1 MLIFTNA
8 DRNEMKN
15 LPLKK
20 KWKMSVEHVP
30 RWFANTTVHFE
41 CLQLYCFK
49 TKDVKDIV
57 NFCSVRLCSDD
68 VCSSAYVFLLSTKQ
82 ITRNSEETYKNDL
95 ASASVS
101 ITRGWLVFVLQWV
114 ICSTKVP
121 LKFRFGT
128 TNNRESIKRAELD
141 DMRIQLFV
149 FRCVQNDDLSL
160 RNAQSCFHFVVG

>member
-1 MLIFTNA
+1 
-8 DRNEMKN
+8 MKN

-20 KWKMSVEHVP
+20 KWKMSLKHVP
-30 RWFANTTVHFE
+30 RWFANMSVHFE

-57 NFCSVRLCSDD
+57 NYCSVRLCSDD

-82 ITRNSEETYKNDL
+82 ITRNLQETYKNDL

-101 ITRGWLVFVLQWV
+101 ITRGCGASFCFTVSNLFKKSAIEIPVWDN
-114 ICSTKVP
+114 K
-121 LKFRFGT
+121 
-128 TNNRESIKRAELD
+128 SIKRAELD
-141 DMRIQLFV
+141 DKRIQLFV

-160 RNAQSCFHFVVG
+160 RNAKFCFHSVVG

>member
-1 MLIFTNA
+1 MLIFTNT

-20 KWKMSVEHVP
+20 KWKMSLENVP

-49 TKDVKDIV
+49 TKVVKDIV
-57 NFCSVRLCSDD
+57 NYCSVRLCSDD
-68 VCSSAYVFLLSTKQ
+68 VRSSAYVFLLSTKQ
-82 ITRNSEETYKNDL
+82 ITRNSLETYKNDL

-101 ITRGWLVFVLQWV
+101 IIRSFFFVLSNWFIKSAIEIPV
-114 ICSTKVP
+114 WDNK
-121 LKFRFGT
+121 
-128 TNNRESIKRAELD
+128 SIKRAELD
-141 DMRIQLFV
+141 DKRIQLLV

-160 RNAQSCFHFVVG
+160 RNAQFCFHFVVG